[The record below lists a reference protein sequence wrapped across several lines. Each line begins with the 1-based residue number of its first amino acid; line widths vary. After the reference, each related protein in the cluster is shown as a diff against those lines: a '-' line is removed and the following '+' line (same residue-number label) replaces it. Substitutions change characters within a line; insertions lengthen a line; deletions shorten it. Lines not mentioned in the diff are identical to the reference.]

1 MLEKVMDKREI
12 HAMDKAIQI
21 HLNLLIR
28 TSRIEI
34 GYYYSKML
42 MIEEKGIFE
51 LTLNWSEKATSNEF
65 LMR

>member
-42 MIEEKGIFE
+42 MIEEKEIFE